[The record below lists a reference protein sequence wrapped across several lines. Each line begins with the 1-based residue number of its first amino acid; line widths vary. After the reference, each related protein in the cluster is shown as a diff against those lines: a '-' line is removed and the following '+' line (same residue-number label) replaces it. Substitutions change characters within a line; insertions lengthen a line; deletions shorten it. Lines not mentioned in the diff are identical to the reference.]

1 MPSLKRERWRQKLTR
16 PDGEIRAQAFQPLSA
31 FVRFFEKSLAAQA
44 LLAWLVKFRKRANA
58 GPFTNNR
65 PLDRPLNLSQ
75 ATCRSPP
82 VRVARMARIERPTI
96 DADVRPVPALLD
108 EPLRRVV
115 TPLAQALKW
124 PQPEPICVAMVRLNV
139 IADCRGRDDATFE
152 AVLAQGMLEQL
163 VPSNSSPA
171 WRAVPLIPRRSLTA
185 VGHGST
191 LH

>member
-108 EPLRRVV
+108 EPLRRIVAR
-115 TPLAQALKW
+115 LAEGLKR
-124 PQPEPICVAMVRLNV
+124 PEPELVHVTMMRLDV
-139 IADCRGRDDATFE
+139 IRD
-152 AVLAQGMLEQL
+152 
-163 VPSNSSPA
+163 
-171 WRAVPLIPRRSLTA
+171 PRRHHLA
-185 VGHGST
+185 AAKAEPA
-191 LH
+191 